1 MVGAEREDYGCRGK
15 TELAKGGWF
24 RKDCCREGTF
34 WKTAGASSK
43 SRVAKKWLLRW
54 SGSAL
59 DHALTMASQAGAN
72 CLGRERE

>member
-1 MVGAEREDYGCRGK
+1 MQRKDRASKG
-15 TELAKGGWF
+15 GGWF
-24 RKDCCREGTF
+24 RKDCCRESTF

-54 SGSAL
+54 SGSTL

-72 CLGRERE
+72 CLGRERESEHRR